1 MKTKDK
7 KSKEKIYEC
16 EVKRPFMEN
25 GQRIFKW
32 IRREVYLVDK
42 GDPIRCYEC
51 KGKVRLH
58 RQIKK
63 NGPKD
68 HVEHR
73 ERADSEVCSLGHYY
87 QGNFQRSNDPV
98 E

>member
-1 MKTKDK
+1 MKKH
-7 KSKEKIYEC
+7 SEKIYEC

-25 GQRIFKW
+25 GERIHKW
-32 IRREVYLVDK
+32 VRREVSLVSD

-58 RQIKK
+58 RQRTQS
-63 NGPKD
+63 GPKD

-73 ERADSEVCSLGHYY
+73 ERKDSERCPKGYYFLGIEMPS
-87 QGNFQRSNDPV
+87 NFPV

>member
-1 MKTKDK
+1 MKKHA
-7 KSKEKIYEC
+7 EKIYEC
-16 EVKRPFMEN
+16 EVKRLFMEN
-25 GQRIFKW
+25 GQRVRKW
-32 IRREVYLVDK
+32 IRRGVSLADD

-58 RQIKK
+58 RQRIQ

-73 ERADSEVCSLGHYY
+73 DRKDSEGCSLGHYY
-87 QGNFQRSNDPV
+87 LGTPKTSSDPV

>member
-1 MKTKDK
+1 MKDQGTGN
-7 KSKEKIYEC
+7 SEKIYEC

-25 GQRIFKW
+25 GQRVRRW
-32 IRREVYLVDK
+32 IRREVSLIEKQDQ
-42 GDPIRCYEC
+42 IRCYEC

-58 RQIKK
+58 RQRIP

-73 ERADSEVCSLGHYY
+73 ERSDSEGCSLGHYY
-87 QGNFQRSNDPV
+87 LGKPQASSDPV